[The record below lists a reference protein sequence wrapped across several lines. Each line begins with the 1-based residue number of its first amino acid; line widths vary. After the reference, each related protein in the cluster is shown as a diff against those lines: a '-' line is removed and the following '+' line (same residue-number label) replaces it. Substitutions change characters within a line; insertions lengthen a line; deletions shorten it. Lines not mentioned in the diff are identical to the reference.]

1 MKEIKRVDGNTTN
14 EFTGNVEI
22 RDLED
27 YLEEMKKLNYTHV
40 NISYDAGYEEVCFF
54 PYYNRFETDQEYETR
69 MQRIAD
75 TDKNIKLYELRE
87 LKRLKE
93 KYEKE

>member
-1 MKEIKRVDGNTTN
+1 MKKEIQIDGNSTN

-22 RDLED
+22 IDLED

-54 PYYNRFETDQEYETR
+54 PYYNRFETDEECTSR
-69 MQRIAD
+69 
-75 TDKNIKLYELRE
+75 KNKNKSITKSIVN
-87 LKRLKE
+87 RLLP
-93 KYEKE
+93 